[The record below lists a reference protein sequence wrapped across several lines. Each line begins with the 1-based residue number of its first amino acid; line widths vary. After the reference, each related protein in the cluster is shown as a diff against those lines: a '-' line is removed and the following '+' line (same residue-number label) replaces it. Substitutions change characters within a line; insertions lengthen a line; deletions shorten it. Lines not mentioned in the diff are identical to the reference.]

1 MKSQSVK
8 AINAPSE
15 HTKFS
20 ILLVFA
26 LAMIGFGFS
35 QNTPGEIWRGL
46 GAIMTSPDT
55 LISDY
60 IGIGGIGATFVNA
73 GSLALVVLLIIHRLQ
88 LPIDG
93 VAISCLFTV
102 TGVGLFGKNL
112 FNIWL
117 IPLGVLIYANRQN
130 KPIKQVIYGALFGTA
145 LAPVTTEIIFSTV
158 ASPWITLPLGI
169 ITSLLIGFI
178 LIPVSTNLLKV
189 HQGFNLY
196 NMGFTAGVVG
206 IIFVSILNSYGI
218 IPIPQMIW
226 TTGNN
231 RLFTVFL
238 LSLLLSMLGIGCY
251 WERNPWLKLQQIC
264 QYSGQLRTDFVVLT
278 GFGATLINM
287 AVTGFMAIAY
297 ILLVGG
303 DLNGPTIGGILTVTG
318 FAAFGKHP
326 RNILP
331 IFGGIYLASLS
342 KVLAANDAV
351 MVLAALL
358 GTTLAPI
365 AGKYGWFWGVIA
377 GFIHCS
383 AVQSVAVLHGGLN
396 LYNNGFAAG
405 IVAAVLIPVIE
416 IGERYKSNNS

>member
-1 MKSQSVK
+1 MRFQFVT

-15 HTKFS
+15 QTKLN
-20 ILLVFA
+20 ILVIFA
-26 LAMIGFGFS
+26 LVLILFGFS
-35 QNTPGEIWRGL
+35 QDTPGEIWRGL
-46 GAIMTSPDT
+46 GAIVTSPDT

-60 IGIGGIGATFVNA
+60 MGIGGIGAAFVNA
-73 GSLALVVLLIIHRLQ
+73 GSLALMVLLVIYRLR
-88 LPIDG
+88 LPITG
-93 VAISCLFTV
+93 FTIACLFTV
-102 TGVGLFGKNL
+102 TGVGLFGKTL
-112 FNIWL
+112 FNVWF
-117 IPLGVLIYANRQN
+117 IPLGVFIYARQQQ
-130 KPIKQVIYGALFGTA
+130 KPFKEVVYGALFGTA

-158 ASPWITLPLGI
+158 ASPWITFPLGI
-169 ITSLLIGFI
+169 MVSLLIGFI
-178 LIPVSTNLLKV
+178 LVPVSTNLLKV

-196 NMGFTAGVVG
+196 NMGFTAGIVG
-206 IIFVSILNSYGI
+206 ILVVAILNSYGI

-238 LSLLLSMLGIGCY
+238 LALLLSMFSIGCY
-251 WERNPWLKLQQIC
+251 WERNPWSTLKQIC
-264 QYSGQLRTDFVVLT
+264 QYSGQLRTDFVELM

-287 AVTGFMAIAY
+287 AVIGLMAIAY

-303 DLNGPTIGGILTVTG
+303 DLNGPTIGGILTVIG
-318 FAAFGKHP
+318 FGAFGKHP
-326 RNILP
+326 RNVFPILA
-331 IFGGIYLASLS
+331 GVYLATLS

-365 AGKYGWFWGVIA
+365 AGKYGWFWGVTA

-405 IVAAVLIPVIE
+405 IVAAVLIPIIE
-416 IGERYKSNNS
+416 ISKKYSSNHS